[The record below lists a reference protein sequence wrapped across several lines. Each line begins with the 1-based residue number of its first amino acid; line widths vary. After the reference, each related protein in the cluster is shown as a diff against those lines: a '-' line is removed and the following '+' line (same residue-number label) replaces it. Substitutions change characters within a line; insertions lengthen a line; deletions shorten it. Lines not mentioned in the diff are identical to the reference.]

1 MLNFAQAISQEQI
14 STAREL
20 FLEYAAS
27 LKIDLCFQGFDKEL
41 KELPGEYAPPH
52 GRLFL
57 FSYDSQLAGCGA
69 LRKQDEGI
77 GEMKR
82 LYLKPAFRGKGLG
95 RAMTMHLINEA
106 RALGYK
112 SVRLDTLP
120 MMREA
125 ISLYRSLGFREI
137 EPYRPNPIVGALYM
151 ELELTP

>member
-1 MLNFAQAISQEQI
+1 MLTFIQATSQEQI
-14 STAREL
+14 SIAREL

-27 LKIDLCFQGFDKEL
+27 LNIDLCFQGFDQEL
-41 KELPGEYAPPH
+41 KELPGEYAPPL

-69 LRKQDEGI
+69 LRKCDEGI

-95 RAMTMHLINEA
+95 RAMTTHIINEA
-106 RALGYK
+106 RSIGYK
-112 SVRLDTLP
+112 SLRLDTLP

-125 ISLYRSLGFREI
+125 IPLYRSLGFREI
-137 EPYRPNPIVGALYM
+137 EPYRVNPIDGALYM
-151 ELELTP
+151 ELDLTQ